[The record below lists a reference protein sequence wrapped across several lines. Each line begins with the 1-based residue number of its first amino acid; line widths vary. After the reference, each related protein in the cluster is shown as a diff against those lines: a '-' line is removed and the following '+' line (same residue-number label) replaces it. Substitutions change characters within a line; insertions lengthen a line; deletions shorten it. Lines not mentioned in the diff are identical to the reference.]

1 MAKVEKAGLTLI
13 NSAAGMSAIGKPTES
28 GSSAF
33 GSRGDDQIQSLK
45 VWEPPA
51 FCMAFFW
58 YVCFSLPDSALPR
71 GSDQQNNE
79 TLIPSAIPPT
89 APILTYILTPLHP
102 LLTPLIHLSTTFLL
116 SHLATSYQQLVKDRM
131 FLSAEVM
138 REYDHRFVYRK
149 VFASKVDRG
158 VMTNEGELAV
168 VCVRAEGKADE

>member
-1 MAKVEKAGLTLI
+1 
-13 NSAAGMSAIGKPTES
+13 MSAIGKPTES
-28 GSSAF
+28 GSSTF
-33 GSRGDDQIQSLK
+33 GSRGDDKIQSLK

-58 YVCFSLPDSALPR
+58 YVCFSLLPR
-71 GSDQQNNE
+71 GSDQQVNE
-79 TLIPSAIPPT
+79 TLISSAIPPT
-89 APILTYILTPLHP
+89 APIFTYILTPLHP

-158 VMTNEGELAV
+158 VMTNEGVLAV
-168 VCVRAEGKADE
+168 I